1 MKTGSIDK
9 EIRDA
14 ISSFDKSLIPD
25 DLAKADAFYNHLQK
39 EGLLKRKE
47 SQLFPNEA
55 YSFRSQT
62 GQIQ

>member
-1 MKTGSIDK
+1 MKSGTIEAEFK
-9 EIRDA
+9 KV
-14 ISSFDKSLIPD
+14 ISGFDESLIPD

-39 EGLLKRKE
+39 EGILKRKE